1 MSIRHGTSGG
11 YAGHKCRCDYCAAW
25 NRVRRR
31 PGDQSR
37 LLAQLAEAAANG
49 TALPISADPQRRGP
63 SNTPKAVI
71 ETERMSAEE
80 AAAKAKEARLR
91 AVQKANRS
99 IAALAMLTVAE
110 YTPDFALAARY
121 GRIGLALAEEA
132 GHEPGTQKP

>member
-1 MSIRHGTSGG
+1 MSNLKHGTA
-11 YAGHKCRCDYCAAW
+11 YAYAAKKCRCDYCAAW

-37 LLAQLAEAAANG
+37 LLAQLVEAAATG
-49 TALPISADPQRRGP
+49 GPLPVSADVQRRGP
-63 SNTPKAVI
+63 SKTPKAHI
-71 ETERMSAEE
+71 ETERVSAEE

-91 AVQKANRS
+91 AVLQANRS
-99 IAALAMLTVAE
+99 VAALAMLTVAE

-132 GHEPGTQKP
+132 GHEPSA